1 MVTESLTPGFRS
13 VLCELSLQPG
23 VTPLFYLVR
32 KHWET
37 SSKVAARKDSSQRDD
52 HSFMKGAQ
60 SIERVGNLEC
70 APIATEIHST
80 ECRQDARAPKC

>member
-1 MVTESLTPGFRS
+1 MVTESLTPGFRP

-23 VTPLFYLVR
+23 ATPLLFQ

-37 SSKVAARKDSSQRDD
+37 SSKVAARRDSSQRDD
-52 HSFMKGAQ
+52 HSFRKGAQ

-70 APIATEIHST
+70 APTTTEIHST
-80 ECRQDARAPKC
+80 ECRQDARALA